1 MSFISTNND
10 AQTQAYLQLGPD
22 GILAAVEQAGY
33 ACDGRILPLN
43 SYENRVYQIGI
54 CDQAPVIVKFYRPF
68 RWTDAEILEEHRFTQ
83 ELAGRELTVIAPVAN
98 AAGDTLH
105 HAGVFRFAIYPRVGG
120 RPPELDDPEHLVQ
133 LGRLLARLHA
143 IGALRPFASRPD
155 IDAQNYGADSSHYL
169 LTHGFIPTD
178 LETAYRTLCDDLL
191 RRIGQCF
198 GRAGACRRIRLHGDC
213 HHGNILWR
221 DHTPWLL
228 DFDDARNGPAIQDL
242 WMLLSGDRDYMTA
255 RLHDLL
261 EGYTEFYDFDPR
273 ELHLLEALRTLRMMH
288 HAAWIARRWHD
299 RAFPLA
305 FPYFNTHRYWQE
317 HILALREQAA
327 LMDEPPLEWHV
338 DD

>member
-1 MSFISTNND
+1 MSVTSSNGD

-33 ACDGRILPLN
+33 ACDGRILALN
-43 SYENRVYQIGI
+43 SYENRVYQVGV
-54 CDQAPVIVKFYRPF
+54 CDQAPVIVKFYRPS

-83 ELAGRELTVIAPVAN
+83 ELADRELTVIAPVAN
-98 AAGDTLH
+98 AAGVTLH
-105 HAGVFRFAIYPRVGG
+105 HTGVFRFAIYPRVGG

-143 IGALRPFASRPD
+143 IGAIQPFASRPD
-155 IDAQNYGADSSHYL
+155 IDVQNYGADSSRYL
-169 LTHGFIPTD
+169 LAHGFIPAD
-178 LETAYRTLCDDLL
+178 LEHAYGTLCDDLL

-198 GRAGACRRIRLHGDC
+198 DRAGTCRRIRLHGDC
-213 HHGNILWR
+213 HPGNILWR
-221 DHTPWLL
+221 DATPWLL

-261 EGYTEFYDFDPR
+261 EGYTEFHEFEPR
-273 ELHLLEALRTLRMMH
+273 ELHLVEALRTLRMMH

-327 LMDEPPLEWHV
+327 LMDEPPLEWH
-338 DD
+338 D